1 MSDSND
7 GASGGGFLAGIGDS
21 IRAHVDER
29 LKSPFAGALLLSLV
43 VLHWKDFL
51 ILAFSSRSIE
61 ARIAIVSYE
70 FSWVSSLLC
79 SIGLAFAIAVTF
91 YLLSATFLVFVEL
104 YEVLKGWIERK
115 FDAVRWVS
123 PTDYMASKKRNGEYI
138 KSLQE
143 LAADNLTALD
153 AEKRAVQDAVAESL
167 RIQEQLNE
175 ARSQLSVHAQDKIVA
190 EQRRAHVVQTVNSVL
205 RNVAMVSDRSTSLEI
220 DYQRILNQIA
230 SLRDYLDVRGL
241 LGEDSLRFSI
251 QRIIEEMSGV
261 SEGNKEFQ
269 QRSSWMKE
277 ELETV
282 PSVLSSA
289 AS

>member
-1 MSDSND
+1 
-7 GASGGGFLAGIGDS
+7 
-21 IRAHVDER
+21 
-29 LKSPFAGALLLSLV
+29 
-43 VLHWKDFL
+43 
-51 ILAFSSRSIE
+51 
-61 ARIAIVSYE
+61 
-70 FSWVSSLLC
+70 
-79 SIGLAFAIAVTF
+79 
-91 YLLSATFLVFVEL
+91 
-104 YEVLKGWIERK
+104 VLKGWIERK